1 MNIGVDLRCL
11 MTKNK
16 TGVGEYTT
24 ELLSSVFD
32 LDKTNQY
39 FLFYNSAKDV
49 TTLMPKWTGQNIHY
63 VHTRWPNKLLNFCL
77 LILKRPRLDKMAIEN
92 CKLKIVNLDAW
103 FSPNLNFSVLSPKTN
118 SILTVHDLS
127 FEFFPEF
134 FTPRQRLWHK
144 IIGPKKQC
152 EHANI
157 ILTPSENTKR
167 DIVNYYKIDSN
178 KIKVIYP
185 GLSSIFYHLSPI
197 FPELEEKKKQTKI
210 KYNLPD
216 NFILFLGTIEPRKNI
231 LGLIEAF
238 EKSYSS
244 LPLPYSLVIAGAPGW
259 NNKKIYERA
268 ATSPLKERIKFIGY
282 VESEDKPALYASAS
296 LFVYPSFY
304 EGFGFPALE
313 ALASGVPVITTN
325 RSSLPEITGP
335 SAYLVNARYP
345 GQLSEAITKLLTDQN
360 LRERQI
366 KNGLVQAEK
375 FKWKKAA
382 GEFLEVIK

>member
-1 MNIGVDLRCL
+1 M
-11 MTKNK
+11 
-16 TGVGEYTT
+16 
-24 ELLSSVFD
+24 
-32 LDKTNQY
+32 
-39 FLFYNSAKDV
+39 
-49 TTLMPKWTGQNIHY
+49 
-63 VHTRWPNKLLNFCL
+63 
-77 LILKRPRLDKMAIEN
+77 
-92 CKLKIVNLDAW
+92 
-103 FSPNLNFSVLSPKTN
+103 
-118 SILTVHDLS
+118 
-127 FEFFPEF
+127 
-134 FTPRQRLWHK
+134 
-144 IIGPKKQC
+144 
-152 EHANI
+152 
-157 ILTPSENTKR
+157 
-167 DIVNYYKIDSN
+167 
-178 KIKVIYP
+178 
-185 GLSSIFYHLSPI
+185 
-197 FPELEEKKKQTKI
+197 EEKKKQTKI

>member
-1 MNIGVDLRCL
+1 

-24 ELLSSVFD
+24 ELLSSVFA
-32 LDKTNQY
+32 LDKSNQY
-39 FLFYNSAKDV
+39 FLFYNSAEDV
-49 TTLMPKWTGQNIHY
+49 SVQIPKWTGENIHY
-63 VHTRWPNKLLNFCL
+63 VHTRWPNKLLN
-77 LILKRPRLDKMAIEN
+77 ISLKLFNWPKLDKLTGQID
-92 CKLKIVNLDAW
+92 VW
-103 FSPNLNFSVLSPKTN
+103 FAPNLNFTALSKKTKF
-118 SILTVHDLS
+118 ILTVHDLS

-134 FTPRQRLWHK
+134 STLRQRLWHK
-144 IIGPKKQC
+144 IINPKKQC
-152 EHANI
+152 QRADT
-157 ILTPSENTKR
+157 ILVPSENTKR
-167 DIVNYYKIDSN
+167 DLVDYYKIPAE
-178 KIKVIYP
+178 KIKTIYP
-185 GLSSIFYHLSPI
+185 GLSSIFANPVS
-197 FPELEEKKKQTKI
+197 EKEKIKI
-210 KYNLPD
+210 KYNLPQH
-216 NFILFLGTIEPRKNI
+216 FILFLGTIEPRKNI
-231 LGLIEAF
+231 LGLIDAF

-259 NNKKIYERA
+259 KNKKIYER
-268 ATSPLKERIKFIGY
+268 TEKSPLKDKIKFIGY

-304 EGFGFPALE
+304 EGFGFPVLE
-313 ALASGVPVITTN
+313 ALASGVPTITTN

-360 LRERQI
+360 LRERQT

-382 GEFLEVIK
+382 EEFLDTIK